1 MIVRLV
7 NFVYEGLDYLFILL
21 IKNKR
26 LFIYF
31 NCYNVEIYREDYY

>member
-21 IKNKR
+21 IKKKDY
-26 LFIYF
+26 LFIL
-31 NCYNVEIYREDYY
+31 IAIM